1 LVEVGDIAIS
11 TWHSRFCTQATIW
24 LKTRTEFYGWQRS
37 RIQINEARNNVGYNI
52 KINNNLE
59 KDGGRTSS
67 CNKRLA
73 IDNFLDKKG

>member
-11 TWHSRFCTQATIW
+11 TWHSRFCTQAVIR

-52 KINNNLE
+52 KINNNPE

-73 IDNFLDKKG
+73 IDIFLDKKG